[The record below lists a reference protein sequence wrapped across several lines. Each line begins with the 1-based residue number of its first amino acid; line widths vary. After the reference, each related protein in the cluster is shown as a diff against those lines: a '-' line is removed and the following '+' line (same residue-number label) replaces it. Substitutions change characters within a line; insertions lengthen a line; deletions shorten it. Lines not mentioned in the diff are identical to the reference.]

1 MSSNTGGTLPP
12 PMRARL
18 TRELSRL
25 QNDPPPGIA
34 AYAPKPSDPSHLR
47 AQITGP
53 PDGPYATGIFLV
65 TIRFTSRYP
74 FEPPRVRFVTPVHH
88 PNVDSAG
95 RICLDTLKSPPAG
108 SWSPAV
114 SLPSLLTTLRT
125 LLSDPNPDD
134 ALVPEIADVYKSQP
148 KRFEE
153 EARRITQREATAE
166 RVAALE
172 TELDGNAASASGNGG
187 RDAGKKEADAPIAAA
202 DPAATI
208 TVGTKGGERAVNG
221 QEQQDRKKETVAEA
235 AAAAGEPNPAEESE
249 DNFADDGE
257 KKRPACGEK
266 EEGRGGKR
274 QRVDPGN
281 DHTGTAEEISS
292 TGAPT
297 AAATAATATSA
308 LEQ

>member
-1 MSSNTGGTLPP
+1 M
-12 PMRARL
+12 
-18 TRELSRL
+18 
-25 QNDPPPGIA
+25 
-34 AYAPKPSDPSHLR
+34 
-47 AQITGP
+47 
-53 PDGPYATGIFLV
+53 

-74 FEPPRVRFVTPVHH
+74 FEPPRVRFGTPVHH

-153 EARRITQREATAE
+153 EARRVTQREATAE

-172 TELDGNAASASGNGG
+172 MELDGNGNGKMKA
-187 RDAGKKEADAPIAAA
+187 DATAAVAATGTSAAGISKKENAGSG
-202 DPAATI
+202 
-208 TVGTKGGERAVNG
+208 V
-221 QEQQDRKKETVAEA
+221 QQDQEKKSAIATSTAT
-235 AAAAGEPNPAEESE
+235 GEPNPAEESG
-249 DNFADDGE
+249 ADADAAGQ
-257 KKRPACGEK
+257 KRSANGKK
-266 EEGRGGKR
+266 EEGRGGKK
-274 QRVDPGN
+274 QRVDTGN
-281 DHTGTAEEISS
+281 DHTANEIST
-292 TGAPT
+292 TGAAIDIGT
-297 AAATAATATSA
+297 AAAATSA

>member
-1 MSSNTGGTLPP
+1 MASNANAGGSLPP

-34 AYAPKPSDPSHLR
+34 AYAPNAADPSHLR
-47 AQITGP
+47 AQIDGP
-53 PDGPYATGIFLV
+53 PGTPFSGGIYLV
-65 TIRFTSRYP
+65 SLRFTNRYP

-88 PNVDSAG
+88 PNIDSAG

-114 SLPSLLTTLRT
+114 SLPSLLTTLRA

-134 ALVPEIADVYKSQP
+134 ALVPEIADMYKVDV

-153 EARRITQREATAE
+153 EARRVTQKEATAE

-172 TELDGNAASASGNGG
+172 AEMDGGNRTAKKGKKAGNADAAPVSAKMEEEKE
-187 RDAGKKEADAPIAAA
+187 KKKKAD
-202 DPAATI
+202 DDQKQQSMKESAAT
-208 TVGTKGGERAVNG
+208 
-221 QEQQDRKKETVAEA
+221 
-235 AAAAGEPNPAEESE
+235 EPNPAEESE
-249 DNFADDGE
+249 DNAADHG
-257 KKRPACGEK
+257 KKRSADGEK

-274 QRVDPGN
+274 QRLDPGSEN
-281 DHTGTAEEISS
+281 VVA
-292 TGAPT
+292 AT
-297 AAATAATATSA
+297 AAATAEGVGTSSAAASAATATSP

>member
-1 MSSNTGGTLPP
+1 MLALTFDLKRRYYSIRHATMSSNTGGGTLPP

-34 AYAPKPSDPSHLR
+34 AYAPNPSDPSHLR

-53 PDGPYATGIFLV
+53 PGGPYAGGIFLV

-95 RICLDTLKSPPAG
+95 RICLDTLKSPPSG

-153 EARRITQREATAE
+153 EARRVTQREATAE

-172 TELDGNAASASGNGG
+172 MELDGNSIGNGKKKDDGSSNATAGASA
-187 RDAGKKEADAPIAAA
+187 AGTSKDQEKEATAS
-202 DPAATI
+202 T
-208 TVGTKGGERAVNG
+208 GT
-221 QEQQDRKKETVAEA
+221 
-235 AAAAGEPNPAEESE
+235 GEPNPAEESE
-249 DNFADDGE
+249 DNADDGG
-257 KKRPACGEK
+257 KKRSAAGGEK

-274 QRVDPGN
+274 QRLDPEN
-281 DHTGTAEEISS
+281 DGTADEASA
-292 TGAPT
+292 TVAA
-297 AAATAATATSA
+297 AAATTAS

>member
-1 MSSNTGGTLPP
+1 MSSNTAGGGTLPP

-34 AYAPKPSDPSHLR
+34 AYAPNAADPSHLR

-53 PDGPYATGIFLV
+53 PGGPYAGGIFLV

-134 ALVPEIADVYKSQP
+134 ALVREIADVYKSQP

-153 EARRITQREATAE
+153 EARRVTRREATAE
-166 RVAALE
+166 RVASLE
-172 TELDGNAASASGNGG
+172 MELDGN
-187 RDAGKKEADAPIAAA
+187 GKKKADATSGAAGA
-202 DPAATI
+202 TGTSAAGI
-208 TVGTKGGERAVNG
+208 S
-221 QEQQDRKKETVAEA
+221 KKENAGSGEGQDQEKKSFIATAT
-235 AAAAGEPNPAEESE
+235 GEPNPAEESGT
-249 DNFADDGE
+249 DADGGG
-257 KKRPACGEK
+257 KKRSADGFEK
-266 EEGRGGKR
+266 EEGRGGKK

-281 DHTGTAEEISS
+281 GHTANEASTSAVGTTVTS
-292 TGAPT
+292 
-297 AAATAATATSA
+297 TSA

>member
-1 MSSNTGGTLPP
+1 MSSNTGGGTLPP

-34 AYAPKPSDPSHLR
+34 AYAPNAADPSHLR

-53 PDGPYATGIFLV
+53 PEGPYAGGIFLV

-153 EARRITQREATAE
+153 EARRVTQREATAE

-172 TELDGNAASASGNGG
+172 MELDGNGNGNG
-187 RDAGKKEADAPIAAA
+187 NGNGKKKADATAAV
-202 DPAATI
+202 AAT
-208 TVGTKGGERAVNG
+208 GTSTAGIS
-221 QEQQDRKKETVAEA
+221 KKENAGSGEEQDQEKKPAIATAT
-235 AAAAGEPNPAEESE
+235 GEPNPAEESGA
-249 DNFADDGE
+249 NADGE
-257 KKRPACGEK
+257 GQKRSADGEK
-266 EEGRGGKR
+266 EEGRGGKK
-274 QRVDPGN
+274 QRVDTGN
-281 DHTGTAEEISS
+281 DHTANETST
-292 TGAPT
+292 TGAAIDIGT
-297 AAATAATATSA
+297 AAAATSA

>member
-1 MSSNTGGTLPP
+1 MSSNTGSGTLPP

-34 AYAPKPSDPSHLR
+34 AYAPNAADPSHLR

-53 PDGPYATGIFLV
+53 PEGPYAGGIFLV

-153 EARRITQREATAE
+153 EARRVTQREATAE

-172 TELDGNAASASGNGG
+172 MELDGYGNGKKKA
-187 RDAGKKEADAPIAAA
+187 DATTGAAGAATGTSTGGTSKKENA
-202 DPAATI
+202 
-208 TVGTKGGERAVNG
+208 GSG
-221 QEQQDRKKETVAEA
+221 EQQDQEKESAIVTAT
-235 AAAAGEPNPAEESE
+235 GEPNPAEESG
-249 DNFADDGE
+249 ADADGAGQ
-257 KKRPACGEK
+257 KRLADGEK
-266 EEGRGGKR
+266 EEGRGGKK

-281 DHTGTAEEISS
+281 DRATNEAST
-292 TGAPT
+292 TGAAIDT
-297 AAATAATATSA
+297 GTATSA

>member
-1 MSSNTGGTLPP
+1 MSSNTAGGGTLPP

-34 AYAPKPSDPSHLR
+34 AFAPNADDPSHLR

-53 PDGPYATGIFLV
+53 PGGPYAGGIFLV

-153 EARRITQREATAE
+153 EARRVTQREATAE
-166 RVAALE
+166 RVAELE
-172 TELDGNAASASGNGG
+172 MELDGNGKDGSKKKADATTGAAGAAGTSTV
-187 RDAGKKEADAPIAAA
+187 DMGKKENARSGEEQDQEKKLAIAT
-202 DPAATI
+202 AT
-208 TVGTKGGERAVNG
+208 
-221 QEQQDRKKETVAEA
+221 
-235 AAAAGEPNPAEESE
+235 GEPNPAEESST
-249 DNFADDGE
+249 DADGGG
-257 KKRPACGEK
+257 KKRSVDEFEK
-266 EEGRGGKR
+266 EEGRGGKK
-274 QRVDPGN
+274 QRVDPTNG
-281 DHTGTAEEISS
+281 H
-292 TGAPT
+292 
-297 AAATAATATSA
+297 TAATAVGTTSTP
-308 LEQ
+308 EQ

>member
-1 MSSNTGGTLPP
+1 MSSNTGGGTLPP

-34 AYAPKPSDPSHLR
+34 AYAPNAADPSHLR

-53 PDGPYATGIFLV
+53 PGGPYAGGIFLV

-153 EARRITQREATAE
+153 EARRVTQREATAE

-172 TELDGNAASASGNGG
+172 MELDGNGNGN
-187 RDAGKKEADAPIAAA
+187 GKKKADATAAVSTA
-202 DPAATI
+202 GISKKENAGP
-208 TVGTKGGERAVNG
+208 G
-221 QEQQDRKKETVAEA
+221 EQQDQEKRSGATVADA
-235 AAAAGEPNPAEESE
+235 KGEPNPAEESG
-249 DNFADDGE
+249 DNADGAE
-257 KKRPACGEK
+257 KKRSADGFEK
-266 EEGRGGKR
+266 EEGRGGKK

-281 DHTGTAEEISS
+281 DHTTVDEQ
-292 TGAPT
+292 APT
-297 AAATAATATSA
+297 TAGGTTANATSA